1 MRMAHAR
8 AHDVADMTTQPGDD
22 MPITADPDPEP
33 RPEPDEPDGD
43 VDDLPRPAHL
53 AGGHTL

>member
-33 RPEPDEPDGD
+33 EPEQPEGD
-43 VDDLPRPAHL
+43 VDDLPRPVHL

>member
-1 MRMAHAR
+1 
-8 AHDVADMTTQPGDD
+8 

-53 AGGHTL
+53 ADGHTL

>member
-8 AHDVADMTTQPGDD
+8 AHDVADMTTQPADD

-33 RPEPDEPDGD
+33 EPEQPEGD
-43 VDDLPRPAHL
+43 VDDLPRPVHL

>member
-1 MRMAHAR
+1 
-8 AHDVADMTTQPGDD
+8 

-33 RPEPDEPDGD
+33 EPETEKPEGD

>member
-1 MRMAHAR
+1 
-8 AHDVADMTTQPGDD
+8 

-33 RPEPDEPDGD
+33 GPESPSEPDGD

-53 AGGHTL
+53 ADGHTL